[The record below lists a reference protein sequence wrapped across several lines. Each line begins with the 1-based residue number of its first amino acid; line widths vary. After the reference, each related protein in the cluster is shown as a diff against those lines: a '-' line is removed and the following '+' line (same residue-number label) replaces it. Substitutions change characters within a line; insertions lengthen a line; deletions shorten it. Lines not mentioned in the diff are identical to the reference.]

1 MSMATADPCPCV
13 VIAPQIKAA
22 DGTVTTAGFYR
33 WEEGQEAATL
43 VMDAMPDYQSFHPY
57 TEAAHDLAHCD
68 GLLLVPTAAA
78 ARVLNPATT
87 RVLELPSSV
96 APPPP
101 PLPSGRILGHHAF
114 GLGRDSRSGAYKVAR
129 FFYRSLDE
137 VELFAG
143 GCTYTYALGAE
154 VLTVAGVGADHRWR
168 ETAAPPPCPVIP
180 GRTATFFEGSLLFTP
195 HERVLGKEAPGFIRF
210 RLDDEVF
217 DVTPGPPRD
226 KRIDYGSS
234 SLAELRGELWMCVNN
249 STSPGI
255 GSVEMWACGDLA
267 GARWELRHAVKDFVF
282 HGHRSLRPVTAS
294 AGAILLRYGPWHLWC
309 YRRQG
314 RQPGYGDVVNM
325 RFLKYQ
331 RHDHNVVEY
340 QKETIYTLH
349 VIPYIPSLVPI

>member
-78 ARVLNPATT
+78 ARPQPGNDPRPGAPLLRRATSAPAPL
-87 RVLELPSSV
+87 RSDPG
-96 APPPP
+96 PP
-101 PLPSGRILGHHAF
+101 R
-114 GLGRDSRSGAYKVAR
+114 
-129 FFYRSLDE
+129 

-168 ETAAPPPCPVIP
+168 ETEAPPPCPVIP

-267 GARWELRHAVKDFVF
+267 GARWELRHAVKDSVF